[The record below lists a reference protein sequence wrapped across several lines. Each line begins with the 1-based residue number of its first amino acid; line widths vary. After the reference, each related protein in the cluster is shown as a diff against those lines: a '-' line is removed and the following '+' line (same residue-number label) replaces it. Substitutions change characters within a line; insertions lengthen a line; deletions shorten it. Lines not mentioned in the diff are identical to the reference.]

1 MTVVARRFVAIPAR
15 SALETWE
22 AIVALIAPDPQS
34 GARTDLAAV
43 AGVLC
48 SVITDETLREDALV
62 VFGDGPRVR
71 IYCLYGEDAIEG
83 EAANETGL
91 GFTPT
96 VKDWRI
102 SVPCLADDLDW
113 VSSALAKRSARVTAR
128 AAGTDVSDGEEAD
141 RQEARGGPPTID
153 RDALRRG

>member
-1 MTVVARRFVAIPAR
+1 MTVVARRFVSIPAR

-34 GARTDLAAV
+34 CPRTDLAAV

-71 IYCLYGEDAIEG
+71 VYCLYGEDAIEG
-83 EAANETGL
+83 EGANGTGL

-96 VKDWRI
+96 VKDWYI
-102 SVPCLADDLDW
+102 SVPCLPDDLDW
-113 VSSALAKRSARVTAR
+113 ISRALAQRSSRVTAR
-128 AAGTDVSDGEEAD
+128 AVGTEVSDGEPE
-141 RQEARGGPPTID
+141 RQEARGGVPKID